1 MYTTV
6 LSHLWLVKYMDF
18 QLHRELVPLKHTHI
32 HVQVLCS
39 VKVQGLKCDG
49 KEECAMRYKR
59 EELIFRLRTPHL
71 QRSSGGQELSV
82 AGSEQPD
89 N

>member
-6 LSHLWLVKYMDF
+6 LCHLWLVKYMDF
-18 QLHRELVPLKHTHI
+18 QLHRELVPLKHTHV

-39 VKVQGLKCDG
+39 VKVQGLKCEG

-59 EELIFRLRTPHL
+59 KEFTGVLGRSLRRCCPCFHVEVRT
-71 QRSSGGQELSV
+71 
-82 AGSEQPD
+82 D
-89 N
+89 I